1 MQCSR
6 PLDKQ
11 QACIFQT
18 VEVYPQIKRSFD
30 FLTSINNV
38 GEVGFSD
45 AQKKRLTKFLSDSE
59 KALLKAIDKGEDKI
73 FELKD
78 GIHCVGNKKNEQR

>member
-1 MQCSR
+1 MDAGTTCDAVR

-11 QACIFQT
+11 QACILQT
-18 VEVYPQIKRSFD
+18 GAVSSNQ
-30 FLTSINNV
+30 T
-38 GEVGFSD
+38 
-45 AQKKRLTKFLSDSE
+45 SDSE

-78 GIHCVGNKKNEQR
+78 GIHCVGNKKKMSKDKKKKQNKKKTKNK